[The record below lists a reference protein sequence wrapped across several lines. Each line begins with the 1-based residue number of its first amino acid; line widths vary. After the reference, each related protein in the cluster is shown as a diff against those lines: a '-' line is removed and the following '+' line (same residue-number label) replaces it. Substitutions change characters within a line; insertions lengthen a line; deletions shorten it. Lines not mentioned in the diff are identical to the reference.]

1 MKSTTLQPYWKTLKA
16 LLLSF
21 LVAGT
26 AFIMIFTIFL
36 GKKMDIEDPLV
47 GLAGIALINLTAFFI
62 ARAYLKSGAI
72 QISFQEN
79 FLKLFLLQ
87 MAIFVPFLVL
97 VDLLS
102 YWINLPSYTDALFQ
116 ESFEKNKGIHFLTTV
131 VAAPITEELLF
142 RGVFLNYLMA
152 HRKKWESIVFTSL
165 LFGLVHISPD
175 QLFFGFL
182 AGLFLGYTY
191 IRTQNILVPI
201 FFHALNNALSFLFMS
216 ENADSILE
224 FFNS

>member
-1 MKSTTLQPYWKTLKA
+1 MQPYWKTLKA

-21 LVAGT
+21 LIGGT
-26 AFIMIFTIFL
+26 AFIMIFIVFMD
-36 GKKMDIEDPLV
+36 KKMDIEDPLV
-47 GLAGIALINLTAFFI
+47 GLAGIVLLNLTAFFI
-62 ARAYLKSGAI
+62 ARAYLKSGTI

-79 FLKLFLLQ
+79 FLKLFLVQ

-102 YWINLPSYTDALFQ
+102 YWINLPSYTDALLL
-116 ESFEKNKGIHFLTTV
+116 ESFEKNKGIYFITAV

-152 HRKKWESIVFTSL
+152 HKKKWESIVFTSL

-175 QLFFGFL
+175 QVFFGFL

-201 FFHALNNALSFLFMS
+201 FFHALNNALNFLFMS
-216 ENADSILE
+216 DNADSIIE

>member
-1 MKSTTLQPYWKTLKA
+1 MQPYWKTLKA

-21 LVAGT
+21 LVGGT

-36 GKKMDIEDPLV
+36 DKKMDTNDPLV
-47 GLAGIALINLTAFFI
+47 VLAGIVLLNLTAFFM

-72 QISFQEN
+72 PISFQAN
-79 FLKLFLLQ
+79 FGKLLMVQ

-97 VDLLS
+97 IDLLS
-102 YWINLPSYTDALFQ
+102 DWINLPSYTDALLLA
-116 ESFEKNKGIHFLTTV
+116 SFEKNKGIYFITAV
-131 VAAPITEELLF
+131 IAAPITEELLF

-165 LFGLVHISPD
+165 LFGLVHLSPD

-201 FFHALNNALSFLFMS
+201 FFHALNNALSFLFMFA
-216 ENADSILE
+216 NTDSILE
-224 FFNS
+224 FFNP